1 MTFLGDKD
9 VATTEIVP
17 KSADADCKAQCFVQ
31 TQTGEV
37 FNSCYFVTLAVT
49 FRVNAVYFKT

>member
-17 KSADADCKAQCFVQ
+17 KPADADCKAQCFVP
-31 TQTGEV
+31 TGTGEV
-37 FNSCYFVTLAVT
+37 TIGGAVTSTVT
-49 FRVNAVYFKT
+49 FRFNAAYFHT

>member
-31 TQTGEV
+31 TGTGEV
-37 FNSCYFVTLAVT
+37 TIGGAVTSTVT
-49 FRVNAVYFKT
+49 FRFNAAYFQT